1 MCISNT
7 VGLLHP
13 AQHFCEA
20 KRLSIKQCA
29 KAGSGEHLHLP
40 AAGKPCNSAHSLV
53 PSLSVFVRAVS
64 MQNLDACGAA
74 AAAACDHS
82 CCRRGKLCV
91 ADVLSFWR
99 CQHGKASGCC
109 HVGQRRIMLH
119 CVCTAC
125 LYARVI
131 LYKELQRLHA
141 NASRT
146 AMRPA
151 RLACGGVAAAG
162 ASGCRVTLT
171 QHWVFSRLVLRMC
184 DWSAERGCSGV
195 SIGRSRRVEHY
206 LIGIC
211 GLCRV

>member
-1 MCISNT
+1 MCISNN

-13 AQHFCEA
+13 VQHFCEA
-20 KRLSIKQCA
+20 KRLSIRQCA

-40 AAGKPCNSAHSLV
+40 AAGKPCSGAHSLV
-53 PSLSVFVRAVS
+53 PSLSVVVRAVS
-64 MQNLDACGAA
+64 MQTLDACGAA
-74 AAAACDHS
+74 AAAACGIS
-82 CCRRGKLCV
+82 CCHLGKMCV
-91 ADVLSFWR
+91 ADALCFWR
-99 CQHGKASGCC
+99 CQHRKASDCC
-109 HVGQRRIMLH
+109 HVGQRW
-119 CVCTAC
+119 
-125 LYARVI
+125 
-131 LYKELQRLHA
+131 HA

-146 AMRPA
+146 AGA
-151 RLACGGVAAAG
+151 SCEAQLWQGCCCCCSCCW
-162 ASGCRVTLT
+162 ASGCRVTLA